1 MPITVVTKAE
11 NRQLQ
16 NIANILA
23 TSQKMVIVTGA
34 GISTNCGIPDFRSE
48 QGLYALIQTSYDKAS
63 TPIPKNDR
71 SRELA
76 NSTDCA
82 KIQVR
87 CQASTLPTNVK
98 GKDLFDARIWKD
110 PTGTAVFYKF
120 ITSLR
125 KKIREEVKQTTPTHR
140 FIKTI
145 RDSHKLVRCYTQN
158 IDGLESRL
166 GLSMD
171 LTRGK
176 GDRSRFT
183 KKSRSIPRIAA
194 KGMPGSP
201 MDGGCEVVPL
211 HGDLAVLRCTLCQQ
225 TCGWDDGGREA
236 TMLKGKAPECFS
248 CATSDQQRR
257 DRGKRGTKIGSLRPN
272 IVLYGEEHPEADAV
286 GSITTHDLSLSPDV
300 LLILGTSLHV
310 HGLKTMVKEF
320 ARCVHARP
328 KEKGKVIF
336 VNLSQPSESTWSES
350 IDYWVSMDCDEW
362 IGSLRRHRPDI
373 WHLQT
378 ELTARVVKKE
388 THPKAK
394 GSATMQS
401 KAASPND
408 KENRAATGVQV
419 VVKSPRRSATA
430 TRARN
435 SPLGEI
441 DSNSTNQMKERNR
454 DAEICND
461 SVLFDSSQ
469 SLPTPPPSTHNKD
482 TACQRQKRCR
492 PLDEHDEVVTP
503 TKKARLPAKAA
514 SENASLTKYPP
525 RKNDQQRHRPSP
537 SDRKRAAIKI
547 WEEPEPEIQL
557 CSPAR

>member
-1 MPITVVTKAE
+1 
-11 NRQLQ
+11 
-16 NIANILA
+16 
-23 TSQKMVIVTGA
+23 
-34 GISTNCGIPDFRSE
+34 
-48 QGLYALIQTSYDKAS
+48 
-63 TPIPKNDR
+63 
-71 SRELA
+71 
-76 NSTDCA
+76 
-82 KIQVR
+82 
-87 CQASTLPTNVK
+87 
-98 GKDLFDARIWKD
+98 
-110 PTGTAVFYKF
+110 
-120 ITSLR
+120 
-125 KKIREEVKQTTPTHR
+125 
-140 FIKTI
+140 
-145 RDSHKLVRCYTQN
+145 
-158 IDGLESRL
+158 
-166 GLSMD
+166 
-171 LTRGK
+171 
-176 GDRSRFT
+176 
-183 KKSRSIPRIAA
+183 
-194 KGMPGSP
+194 
-201 MDGGCEVVPL
+201 
-211 HGDLAVLRCTLCQQ
+211 
-225 TCGWDDGGREA
+225 
-236 TMLKGKAPECFS
+236 MLKGKAPECFS

-328 KEKGKVIF
+328 KERGKVIF

-408 KENRAATGVQV
+408 RENRAATGVQV
-419 VVKSPRRSATA
+419 VVNSPRRSATA
-430 TRARN
+430 RRARN

-454 DAEICND
+454 NAEVCDD

-482 TACQRQKRCR
+482 TACQRQKRGR

-503 TKKARLPAKAA
+503 TKKPRLPAKAA
-514 SENASLTKYPP
+514 SENTSLTKCPP
-525 RKNDQQRHRPSP
+525 RKNDQQRLRTSP

-547 WEEPEPEIQL
+547 WEEPEPEPEIQL